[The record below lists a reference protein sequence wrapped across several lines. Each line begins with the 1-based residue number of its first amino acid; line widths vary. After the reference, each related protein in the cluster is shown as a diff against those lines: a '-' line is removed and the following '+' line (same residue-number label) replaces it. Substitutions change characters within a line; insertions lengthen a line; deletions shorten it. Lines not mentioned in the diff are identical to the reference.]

1 MSREYDV
8 LVVGDSNLDVQLGQ
22 APAEL
27 TFGQEEQLID
37 SGALTLGGSAAIT
50 ACGAAR
56 LGLRAALV
64 SVVGDDG
71 AGRFVLAELAAR
83 RVELSGCVVD
93 EHLATGITVNL
104 VREHDMAM
112 LTFAGAMS
120 TTSASMVSQ
129 ELLAAARHVHVTSL
143 FLQPRLA
150 AEVGD
155 LLAEAHLFGATTSL
169 DTGWD
174 PSHRWECGLAHVLPH
189 VDVLLPNSQEAL
201 AIVNVLDGAGASL
214 DLAKAAAALA
224 ERGPLPVIK
233 CGVEGAVALVRGRVV
248 REEGRS
254 ADVVDTVGA
263 GDSFNAGF
271 LAGWLG
277 GRDVAQSLAL
287 AVIVGTLSTR
297 GAGGTAMQPTLDEA
311 MAAEGSHA
319 QETPLRSVAAQKRCS
334 TEPSRLPGAVT
345 ETPGDRTTTHAE
357 PGVNCDEDA

>member
-8 LVVGDSNLDVQLGQ
+8 LVVGDSNLDVQLGR
-22 APAEL
+22 APAQL
-27 TFGQEEQLID
+27 TFGQEEQLMD

-64 SVVGDDG
+64 SVLGDDG

-83 RVELSGCVVD
+83 GVGLSGCVVD

-104 VREHDMAM
+104 VRGDDRAM

-120 TTSASMVSQ
+120 TTSARMVSQ
-129 ELLAAARHVHVTSL
+129 ELLATSRHVHVTSL

-155 LLAEAHLFGATTSL
+155 LLAEAHRSGATTSL

-174 PSHRWECGLAHVLPH
+174 PSNRWECGLAHVLPH

-201 AIVNVLDGAGASL
+201 AIASVL
-214 DLAKAAAALA
+214 DLAGAPLDLAGAAAALA
-224 ERGPLPVIK
+224 KRGPLPVIK
-233 CGVEGAVALVRGRVV
+233 CGVEGAVALVRGHVV
-248 REEGRS
+248 RAEGRA

-277 GRDVAQSLAL
+277 GHDVAQSLAL

-311 MAAEGSHA
+311 MAAGLVMPKRRPSQSA
-319 QETPLRSVAAQKRCS
+319 AAQKRCS
-334 TEPSRLPGAVT
+334 AEPSRRPSGET
-345 ETPGDRTTTHAE
+345 EAPGDRTTSQTE
-357 PGVNCDEDA
+357 PRG